1 MKKRLLLLI
10 ITLTILVSS
19 TSVLVGCNKDINL
32 DKIGKNLSLYDIN
45 ITYNAN
51 NTVYATQRT
60 IYKNNTGTTLDA
72 IKFHLY
78 PTAFSENASC
88 KPVSKL
94 NETSA
99 YPNGVDYGT
108 YTISNVSIDDTTIEP
123 AYEGADNDILV
134 IPNISL
140 KIPL

>member
-10 ITLTILVSS
+10 IAITILISS
-19 TSVLVGCNKDINL
+19 TSVLAGCNKDVNL

-45 ITYNAN
+45 IVYNAN
-51 NTVYATQRT
+51 NTVHATQKT
-60 IYKNNTGTTLDA
+60 IYKNNTGTTLDR

-78 PTAFSENASC
+78 PTAFSENATY

-99 YPNGVDYGT
+99 YPNGVNYGT
-108 YTISNVSIDDTTIEP
+108 YTISNVSIVH
-123 AYEGADNDILV
+123 ILV
-134 IPNISL
+134 S
-140 KIPL
+140 